1 MQADL
6 YIGVVFYQR
15 LRHMVSD
22 KSQVRSTGAVNQLT
36 RQPIKGRKRGGGIR
50 LGEMERDSLLSH
62 GAAFCL
68 HDRLFNCSDRHVAYA
83 CSRCGDLLSPATER
97 SKILSAGQSKFDA
110 MNKARLRVFCRN
122 KMCINEVSR
131 EGADDVKVEPIA
143 LPYVYRYLVN
153 ELAGMNIKL
162 TMKIE

>member
-1 MQADL
+1 
-6 YIGVVFYQR
+6 
-15 LRHMVSD
+15 MVSD

-36 RQPIKGRKRGGGIR
+36 RQPIKGRKKGGGIR

-68 HDRLFNCSDRHVAYA
+68 HDRLMNCSDRHIAYA

-97 SKILSAGQSKFDA
+97 SKVLSAGQSRIDA
-110 MNKARLRVFCRN
+110 INKARLRVYCRN
-122 KMCINEVSR
+122 DKCKNAVAR
-131 EGADDVKVEPIA
+131 EGGDDESVEPII

-153 ELAGMNIKL
+153 ELAGMNIKI
-162 TMKIE
+162 TMDIE